1 MTGEAHHV
9 EAHGFHVDVEHPA
22 VWEASTTSSRPCS
35 LAKRPMARI
44 SSRFPVRLE
53 PWVQMMPRV
62 LGRSRRRKSS

>member
-1 MTGEAHHV
+1 MKHTTSIPMASMSMSNT
-9 EAHGFHVDVEHPA
+9 PA